1 MDGVTSAATVLSV
14 IQTAWQA
21 YTLCKTY
28 FDEVKEARKVI
39 LHLRQEVTSLDS
51 ILTNVSRL
59 AEGRDPAKLSSVR
72 LLMQEDGPVRQYKAL
87 LDELLPKLDPG
98 KGKNVMTP
106 FGMRALKWPFI
117 SKDIEKVLTKIGQ
130 LNATLTMALAA
141 DNM

>member
-72 LLMQEDGPVRQYKAL
+72 LLMQEDGPVL
-87 LDELLPKLDPG
+87 LDEFLPKLDPG